1 MINIENNTRNVPI
14 YIPTTQKSIPIST
27 GTTSTKNNMTVGNK
41 TKKSSSS
48 GITSTTWK
56 KFFVGLIDS
65 DGIITT
71 TKTIFIRNT
80 NIDTGT
86 DTIENITNLVDTPAE
101 PKIELEQHSNNIK
114 DQNKEG
120 SISND

>member
-1 MINIENNTRNVPI
+1 MKI
-14 YIPTTQKSIPIST
+14 
-27 GTTSTKNNMTVGNK
+27 
-41 TKKSSSS
+41 
-48 GITSTTWK
+48 
-56 KFFVGLIDS
+56 FFVSLIDS
-65 DGIITT
+65 DGKITT

-101 PKIELEQHSNNIK
+101 PKIELEHHSNNIK